1 MSGAL
6 SITPQE
12 RARKA
17 FSRLLVAMQEP
28 GRQVALAASLGT
40 SESTISR
47 LKTEKTEDVLALVYA
62 CGFKLVSED
71 KVCVDGAAL
80 EFMRATTARVLA
92 SEEAAKHLWDSGE

>member
-1 MSGAL
+1 MSTL

-17 FSRLLVAMQEP
+17 FSRLLQVLGEP

-47 LKTEKTEDVLALVYA
+47 LKTEKTEDVLALIYA
-62 CGFKLVSED
+62 CGFKLVSQD
-71 KVCVDGAAL
+71 KVCVDGSAL

-92 SEEAAKHLWDSGE
+92 NEERARELWETGE